1 MGRFQESAEDMAKE
15 SEIRLLVNC
24 TDINM
29 TNVRAI
35 MHTKGTQH
43 KENWEQSKEGHRQS
57 FLMNINGTEI
67 RKWTE
72 LA

>member
-35 MHTKGTQH
+35 MHTKGKH
-43 KENWEQSKEGHRQS
+43 
-57 FLMNINGTEI
+57 NIKRIGNKA
-67 RKWTE
+67 RKVIGNHF
-72 LA
+72 